1 MLLYSDG
8 TTLILSVRQQP
19 AARSPYRVRMTQ
31 ACGGYPPLPVLYGG
45 GDHRCP
51 ASRAISSAPVLA
63 SGVPGLS
70 RKPRRADLLL
80 AVGPLTGIV
89 CISMWISCAKRRQAC
104 ARGVEMLG
112 IPPPGPAHKRAADW
126 ENTTRALC
134 MKRKSA
140 IVHTPRREIS

>member
-1 MLLYSDG
+1 MSA
-8 TTLILSVRQQP
+8 P

-80 AVGPLTGIV
+80 AASAAAGLLNGVV
-89 CISMWISCAKRRQAC
+89 CISMWITCGQRHQAC

-134 MKRKSA
+134 MKGKSG